1 MSEVVYLSGRFLPY
15 GQAAVPVEDRGF
27 LFGDGIY
34 EVFRVY
40 RGRPFRFRDHLE
52 RLTRSARE
60 IRLELPELD
69 WAAITDELLERN
81 GLKGGDA
88 TVYLQVTR
96 GAAVPRTHWFPPPG
110 TPATVL
116 MLARPARPVDPE
128 LVESGVA
135 AITHPD
141 ERWGRCDIK
150 SVNLLPNVLAKQR
163 AVEAGAYEALFV
175 RDGVVLEGA
184 SSNLFAVLD
193 GRLVT
198 YPLGPRILA
207 GVTRGVVLELARELG
222 LPVVEGPIRV
232 SDLDR
237 ATELFITSTT
247 AEILPV
253 VRVDG
258 HPIGDGR
265 PGPVT
270 RALYTAFRERIS

>member
-1 MSEVVYLSGRFLPY
+1 MVYLSGRFLPY

-40 RGRPFRFRDHLE
+40 RGRPFRFQDHLE

-60 IRLELPELD
+60 IRLDLPDLD
-69 WAAITDELLERN
+69 WAAITGELLERN

-96 GAAVPRTHWFPPPG
+96 GAAAPRTHWFPPPG

-128 LVESGVA
+128 LVESGA
-135 AITHPD
+135 TAITHPD

-150 SVNLLPNVLAKQR
+150 SINLLPNVLAKQR
-163 AVEAGAYEALFV
+163 AVEAGAHEALFV

-198 YPLGPRILA
+198 YPRGPRILA

-222 LPVVEGPIRV
+222 IPVVEGPILV

-258 HPIGDGR
+258 RPIGDGR

-270 RALYTAFRERIS
+270 RALYTAFRQQIS